1 MRIVFMGTP
10 DFAVPCLR
18 NLIENEYNVVAV
30 VTQPDRPR
38 GRKKELAAPPVK
50 EAALSLGIPVYQPEK
65 LRENGV
71 EEILALQPDLIV
83 TAAYGQILPKEII
96 RYPKYGCINVH
107 ASLLPKYRGG
117 APIHKS
123 IIDGE
128 KETGVTI
135 MYMVEKLDAGDML
148 SQVRVPIEEK
158 DHVGT
163 MHDKLSAAGAQLL
176 LETIPRLVAGEIT
189 PIPQDE
195 SQVTFAW
202 NIKREDEA
210 LQWNHSARQLFNQIR
225 GLCPWPVAYTR
236 LQGQVMKV
244 WKSMVLEE
252 TSSNQQEPGT
262 ILALSPAGIDVQTG
276 QGILR
281 LLEIQPAGKKA
292 MKVSDYVRGNVSIQP
307 GMVFE
312 SEQPI

>member
-18 NLIENEYNVVAV
+18 KLVENQYDVVAV

-38 GRKKELAAPPVK
+38 GRKRQLTAPPVK
-50 EAALSLGIPVYQPEK
+50 EAAISLGIPVYQPEK

-71 EEILALQPDLIV
+71 DDILELQPDLIV
-83 TAAYGQILPKEII
+83 TVAYGQLLPKEII
-96 RYPKYGCINVH
+96 HYPKYGCINVH

-148 SQVRVPIEEK
+148 SQVRVPIEEE

-163 MHDKLSAAGAQLL
+163 MHNKLSAAGSQLL
-176 LETIPRLVAGEIT
+176 LETIPCLVAGEIT
-189 PIPQDE
+189 PVAQDE
-195 SQVTFAW
+195 SQVSFAW

-210 LQWNHSARQLFNQIR
+210 LHWNKTARQLFNQIR
-225 GLCPWPVAYTR
+225 GLCPWPVAYTHF
-236 LQGQVMKV
+236 QGQVMKV
-244 WKSMVLEE
+244 WKSKVLEE
-252 TSSNQQEPGT
+252 TSSNQEEAGT
-262 ILALSPAGIDVQTG
+262 ILAVSAQGIDVQTG

-281 LLEIQPAGKKA
+281 LLEVQPAGKKA
-292 MKVSDYVRGNVSIQP
+292 MNVSDYLRGNVQVQP

-312 SEQPI
+312 SELPK

>member
-1 MRIVFMGTP
+1 MGTP

-18 NLIENEYNVVAV
+18 NLVENHYDVVAV

-50 EAALSLGIPVYQPEK
+50 EAAVALGIPVYQPEK

-71 EEILALQPDLIV
+71 DDILQLQPDLIV

-96 RYPKYGCINVH
+96 DYPKYGCINVH
-107 ASLLPKYRGG
+107 ASLLPNYRGG

-148 SQVRVPIEEK
+148 SQVRVPIEEG
-158 DHVGT
+158 DNVGT
-163 MHDKLSAAGAQLL
+163 MHDKLSGAGSQLL
-176 LETIPRLVAGEIT
+176 LETIPRLVAGELI
-189 PIPQDE
+189 PVPQDE
-195 SQVTFAW
+195 SLVTFAW

-210 LQWNHSARQLFNQIR
+210 LYWNKTARQLFNQIR

-236 LQGQVMKV
+236 FQGQVMKV
-244 WKSMVLEE
+244 WNSIVLEE
-252 TSSNQQEPGT
+252 TNSKDKEAGT
-262 ILALSPAGIDVQTG
+262 ILVVSAEGIDVQTG

-281 LLEIQPAGKKA
+281 LLEVQPAGKKA
-292 MKVSDYVRGNVSIQP
+292 MKVSDYLRGNVQVQP

-312 SEQPI
+312 SELPK

>member
-1 MRIVFMGTP
+1 MGTP

-18 NLIENEYNVVAV
+18 KLVENQYDVVAV

-38 GRKKELAAPPVK
+38 GRKRQLTAPPVK
-50 EAALSLGIPVYQPEK
+50 EAAISLGIPVYQPEK

-71 EEILALQPDLIV
+71 DDILELQPDLIV
-83 TAAYGQILPKEII
+83 TVAYGQLLPKEII
-96 RYPKYGCINVH
+96 HYPKYGCINVH

-148 SQVRVPIEEK
+148 SQVRVPIEEE

-163 MHDKLSAAGAQLL
+163 MHNKLSAAGSQLL
-176 LETIPRLVAGEIT
+176 LETIPCLVAGEIT
-189 PIPQDE
+189 PVAQDE
-195 SQVTFAW
+195 SQVSFAW

-210 LQWNHSARQLFNQIR
+210 LHWNKTARQLFNQIR
-225 GLCPWPVAYTR
+225 GLCPWPVAYTHF
-236 LQGQVMKV
+236 QGQVMKV
-244 WKSMVLEE
+244 WKSKVLEE
-252 TSSNQQEPGT
+252 TSSNQEEAGT
-262 ILALSPAGIDVQTG
+262 ILAVSAQGIDVQTG

-281 LLEIQPAGKKA
+281 LLEVQPAGKKA
-292 MKVSDYVRGNVSIQP
+292 MNVSDYLRGNVQVQP

-312 SEQPI
+312 SELPK